1 MKKIT
6 VPFLLSFLLVSCG
19 DDSSN
24 AADNSGKNKTV
35 SGVAQLGAFEKG
47 STLSVYELN
56 ENLKQT
62 GFNIESTVLNDQ
74 GEYSINLKD
83 LESQYALLK
92 ADGYYRNA
100 ITGEKSSEKAI
111 LYALADLDERS
122 KVNIN
127 ILTHLSHKRAIYLVS
142 EKDMSF
148 AEAKKQAEAEVLKSF
163 GIDEEFDD
171 AETLNIIGNDNQSIA
186 LLAMSI
192 LMQSERSEAELND
205 RLTQYPTDIEGDGIW
220 DDEKTIA
227 KIADWAYKV
236 YYYSAFGTIKDY
248 VKTWNSAVVF
258 ATFEKYVNSFWH
270 HHYGLGTC
278 YDDRLN
284 EVLKNELFTSD
295 FQDKYFI
302 CRPGGKWKEASEKEI
317 EKFFDFGKDVIDGM
331 TRTVQITQYYTSCL
345 VYDGDSW
352 RKGNDSECKYG
363 FGGCTKKRE
372 GITKVTSTGK
382 YTCEKQNW
390 VYSYIEQTTDESFFT
405 QSGTIDLDTIG
416 WKDTTDG
423 TIRKGNVT
431 DIIYIFDKDAWRV
444 ANIPEATLGK
454 CNKENLDSAGYAEY
468 RDGQTNLN
476 PLYSIC
482 NYNNQLYDR
491 YERCPSSTYDS
502 KYSKYYICRY
512 DVYEDSKDTI
522 YAWLPISKRCH
533 LDKYDIKGEKFIRW
547 KAGKEGEIRWGNMQK
562 DDSEKQDYFSDKCE
576 QNCYEFKNGQW
587 TQTAITKCMGLGTC
601 NEKLMGTIKEGPVVH
616 SEIQCNSPDYD
627 MTVNRCKNILVKI
640 DTLKKINYVCR
651 GNIEYKHDEQCDF
664 IKYLYEP
671 CDYNPTP
678 VTKNWSV
685 ATNTDL
691 KTSQLKCTRDGALV
705 STKTDPDDIYVCD
718 KNGFRDATKAEK
730 MIGLGCTYFTR
741 DKQYHP
747 KGLKSYF
754 ICEDF
759 GNYYTSNYIW
769 YIPAGGNDGTMTD
782 PRDSTVYK
790 TTGIGTKTWMM
801 ESLNYA
807 DSSNY
812 PSMLERNKCED
823 DDLDNCKKDGR
834 LYTWSA
840 IIDSVYWASKGKT
853 CGNTKDNDK
862 KCDLP
867 DLVQGICPKGWHVP
881 SIQEWDDLNLWMNMF
896 FTDGYDHYGFLRR
909 DYREYFFWTSTDS
922 TGSTAN
928 SNLLDLSKPDHS
940 SDIRSIVSKTK
951 DTPLAVRC
959 VKDD

>member
-1 MKKIT
+1 MKKIFI
-6 VPFLLSFLLVSCG
+6 PFFLSFLFASCG
-19 DDSSN
+19 DDT
-24 AADNSGKNKTV
+24 DNSAKSSDTGKTI
-35 SGVAQLGAFEKG
+35 SGVAQLGPFEKG
-47 STLSVYELN
+47 ATISVYELD
-56 ENLKQT
+56 EDFKQT
-62 GFNIESTVLNDQ
+62 GFNIESEIKNDQ
-74 GEYSINLKD
+74 GEFSINLKD
-83 LESQYALLK
+83 FESKYALLK
-92 ADGYYRNA
+92 ADGYYRSPV
-100 ITGEKSSEKAI
+100 TGERTNEKAT
-111 LYALADLDERS
+111 LYTLADLENDSEF
-122 KVNIN
+122 NIN
-127 ILTHLSHKRAIYLVS
+127 ILTHLSHKRAIYLAT
-142 EKDMSF
+142 EKNKPV
-148 AEAKKQAEAEVLKSF
+148 AKAKKQAEAEVLKSF

-171 AETLNIIGNDNQSIA
+171 AETLNIIGKDNQSIA
-186 LLAMSI
+186 LFAMSM
-192 LMQSERSEAELND
+192 LMQSGVDETELKE
-205 RLTQYPTDIEGDGIW
+205 RLTNYATDIEEDGVW
-220 DDEKTIA
+220 NDEETIA
-227 KIADWAYKV
+227 QIADWAYKV
-236 YYYSAFGTIKDY
+236 YYLSAFGAIKDY
-248 VKTWNSAVVF
+248 AKNWNSSAVF
-258 ATFEKYVNSFWH
+258 AIFEKYVNGFWH
-270 HHYGLGTC
+270 NHYGLGTC
-278 YDDRLN
+278 TDDRKN
-284 EVLKNELFTSD
+284 EVRKNELFLSN
-295 FQDKYFI
+295 FEKKYFI

-352 RKGNDSECKYG
+352 REGNDSECKYG

-547 KAGKEGEIRWGNMQK
+547 KAGKEGETRWGNMQK
-562 DDSEKQDYFSDKCE
+562 DDSEKQGYFSDKCE

-627 MTVNRCKNILVKI
+627 MIYDRCYNILVKI
-640 DTLKKINYVCR
+640 DTLKKTNYICR
-651 GNIEYKHDEQCDF
+651 GKINNEFEESCNFSTY
-664 IKYLYEP
+664 
-671 CDYNPTP
+671 DYNPCIYDPTP
-678 VTKNWSV
+678 VTGNWRI
-685 ATNTDL
+685 ATETDL

-705 STKTDPDDIYVCD
+705 STKTDPDELYVCD
-718 KNGFRDATKAEK
+718 KSGFREATKKEK
-730 MIGLGCTYFTR
+730 IIGLGCTDFTNY
-741 DKQYHP
+741 KEYVP
-747 KGLKSYF
+747 NGLKSYF
-754 ICEDF
+754 YCIDYDDF
-759 GNYYTSNYIW
+759 NYAW
-769 YIPAGGNDGTMTD
+769 YLDPNKNEGTMAD
-782 PRDSTVYK
+782 PRDGSVYK
-790 TTGIGTKTWMM
+790 TTNIGAKTWMM
-801 ESLNYA
+801 ESLNFA
-807 DSSNY
+807 DSTNY
-812 PSMLERNKCED
+812 SSMLGNSKCED
-823 DDLDNCKKDGR
+823 DNPDNCKKYGR

-853 CGNTKDNDK
+853 CGSTKETDK

-867 DLVQGICPKGWHVP
+867 DIVQGICPKGWHVP
-881 SIQEWDDLNLWMNMF
+881 SIQEWEDLASWMDSF
-896 FTDGYDHYGFLRR
+896 STSGYDSYGFLRR

-922 TGSTAN
+922 TGSTAY
-928 SNLLDLSKPDHS
+928 SNLLDLFEPECPFN
-940 SDIRSIVSKTK
+940 IRSTVSKTK

>member
-1 MKKIT
+1 MKKIA

-100 ITGEKSSEKAI
+100 ITGEKTREKAT
-111 LYALADLDERS
+111 LYALTDLNERS
-122 KVNIN
+122 EANIN
-127 ILTHLSHKRAIYLVS
+127 ILTHLSHKRAIYLAK
-142 EKDMSF
+142 EENMSV
-148 AEAKKQAEAEVLKSF
+148 AEAKKQAETEVLKSF
-163 GIDEEFDD
+163 GINEEFDD
-171 AETLNIIGNDNQSIA
+171 AENLNIIGKDNQSIA
-186 LLAMSI
+186 LLVISI
-192 LMQSERSEAELND
+192 LMQSDIAETELKE
-205 RLTQYPTDIEGDGIW
+205 RLTNYATDIEEDGTW
-220 DDEKTIA
+220 DDKATIA

-236 YYYSAFGTIKDY
+236 YYYSAFGAIKDY

-302 CRPGGKWKEASEKEI
+302 CRPGGKWKEADEEQVQ
-317 EKFFDFGKDVIDGM
+317 KFFKIDENATDGM
-331 TRTVQITQYYTSCL
+331 SRIVSQQYYPYKECQ
-345 VYDGDSW
+345 VYEDGQW
-352 RKGNDSECKYG
+352 RKGNDNDCSLG

-372 GITKVTSTGK
+372 GFIKTTNTAQYVCKDK
-382 YTCEKQNW
+382 NW
-390 VYSYIEQTTDESFFT
+390 GFSNYLNEATPF
-405 QSGTIDLDTIG
+405 DLDIAG

-423 TIRKGNVT
+423 TIKKGNLT
-431 DIIYIFDKDAWRV
+431 DIIYIFDKDTWRV
-444 ANIPEATLGK
+444 ANLPEATLGK
-454 CNKENLDSAGYAEY
+454 CTKENLDSAGYVEK
-468 RDGQTNLN
+468 RDDQIIIN
-476 PLYSIC
+476 PLYEVCS
-482 NYNNQLYDR
+482 YNMNLTRR
-491 YERCPSSTYDS
+491 YENCPGSIYYYSE
-502 KYSKYYICRY
+502 YSKYYKCDY
-512 DVYEDSKDTI
+512 AVYEDSKDTI
-522 YAWLPISKRCH
+522 YAWSRVSKKCE

-547 KAGKEGEIRWGNMQK
+547 KPGKEGETRWGYMWE
-562 DDSEKQDYFSDKCE
+562 DDSKEQDYFSDKCE

-678 VTKNWSV
+678 VTGNWSI
-685 ATNTDL
+685 ATEIDL

-782 PRDSTVYK
+782 PRDGTVYK